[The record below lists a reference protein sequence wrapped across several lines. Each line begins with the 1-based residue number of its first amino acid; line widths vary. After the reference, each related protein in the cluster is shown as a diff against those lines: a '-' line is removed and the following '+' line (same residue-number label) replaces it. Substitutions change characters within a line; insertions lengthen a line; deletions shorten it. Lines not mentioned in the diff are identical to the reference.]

1 MTTSTIC
8 RATIGALLLA
18 ALATAAVQPSVDPQL
33 EVAVRHLLQVTA
45 PIAAAT
51 APIAAVTAPI
61 AAKVEPNATIAI
73 QLFKLANVTLTNS
86 TILAPTDDAFNS
98 MGVRIRNISDFF
110 NATLAGLSK
119 DILANHVLKG
129 IFRSTAL
136 PLGNTTRPAINNA
149 TIVFTNDG
157 PEGISVAVADSDDYA
172 DVVQADIPFGTN
184 IVHIID
190 TVLLPANMTNLD

>member
-8 RATIGALLLA
+8 RVTIGALLLA

-45 PIAAAT
+45 PIAA
-51 APIAAVTAPI
+51 VTAPI
-61 AAKVEPNATIAI
+61 AAKVEPNVTIAI

-149 TIVFTNDG
+149 TIVFTNEG
-157 PEGISVAVADSDDYA
+157 PGDISVAVADSDDYA